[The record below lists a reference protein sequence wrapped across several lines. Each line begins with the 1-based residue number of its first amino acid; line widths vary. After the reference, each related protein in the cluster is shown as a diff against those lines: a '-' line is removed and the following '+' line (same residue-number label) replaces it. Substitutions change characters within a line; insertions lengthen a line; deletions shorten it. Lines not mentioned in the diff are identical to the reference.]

1 MRGFFRLY
9 MFRRRFPST
18 ASTANVIES
27 RSVYYAGSQI
37 SYSYGTGMSFAYCKK
52 LSALHTHRCLCT
64 SVQAKFPWGSSS
76 YEKLLSK
83 LETSLEDDCVD
94 EAWEA
99 FNNFKCLFG
108 FPTQQL
114 ASKLIISSSYTSNV
128 HWLRKAYD
136 LVIVILKE
144 KPNLLRHET
153 LTRVALSLARA
164 QLPVSASK
172 ILRVM
177 LEKYSIPSS
186 DIWSTLFSHLV
197 KTKVGSYLASEILIE
212 ICGHYLHRT
221 VDRKS
226 SRQGKLVIPSATMFN
241 LVLDSCARFGSVLKA
256 QQIIQLMSCIGVVA
270 DANSI
275 VAFARIYEMIGQRDE
290 LKKLKGHIDDAPV
303 ILNRH
308 YRQFYDCLLSLHFKY
323 NDLDAAAELL
333 LDLCRCSKSL
343 HSSDALSI
351 ESNRPRKPC
360 VFQIG
365 SSNLKTG
372 YKIMVDLEKLP
383 TDLVFDAQSHSGL
396 VLFMD
401 GKLFP
406 TNKAMANIIYGYV
419 KARKSSKLS
428 NLLVNMEK
436 ETKQREPSLSSD
448 VIDSCIQLGW
458 FEIAH
463 DILDDLE
470 SAKITIRTTSYTS
483 LLRAYCRENMLEES
497 KVLLKQIRKVGHF
510 VNLSDEDV
518 ISSFLRE
525 DGTSCRP
532 DTRITASDTSSCLVG
547 FLDREIRKE
556 EPSCPLIYELNASIL
571 FFCKAKMMEDALKT
585 YKLMEERNVQ
595 PTVLT
600 FSHLVNGYASLKAY
614 RQITILW
621 GEIRKRLEDTVL
633 PADRDLLECLLLN
646 FLRGGYFERVM
657 EIVNFMLKYKMYTDK
672 WKYKRE
678 FLKFHKGLYRNLK
691 QSDARTDAQ
700 SKRLEQV
707 RAFRRWVGI
716 YHIV

>member
-1 MRGFFRLY
+1 M
-9 MFRRRFPST
+9 S
-18 ASTANVIES
+18 N
-27 RSVYYAGSQI
+27 
-37 SYSYGTGMSFAYCKK
+37 SYGTSFAYCKK
-52 LSALHTHRCLCT
+52 HTILHIQPRLCT
-64 SVQAKFPWGSSS
+64 SAQANFPWGSSS

-83 LETSLEDDCVD
+83 LETSLEDNRVD

-114 ASKLIISSSYTSNV
+114 VSKLIISCSYTPGV

-136 LVIVILKE
+136 LVIVVLEE

-153 LTRVALSLARA
+153 LARVALSLARA
-164 QLPVSASK
+164 QLPVPASK
-172 ILRVM
+172 ILRVV
-177 LEKYSIPSS
+177 LEKYSVIPSS

-197 KTKVGSYLASEILIE
+197 KTKVGSHLASEILIE
-212 ICGHYLHRT
+212 ICGRYLHRI
-221 VDRKS
+221 VADGKG
-226 SRQGKLVIPSATMFN
+226 SRQGKLVIPSAAMFN

-256 QQIIQLMSCIGVVA
+256 QQIVQLMSCTGVVA

-290 LKKLKGHIDDAPV
+290 LKKLKGHIDDAPA
-303 ILNRH
+303 ILKCH
-308 YRQFYDCLLSLHFKY
+308 FRQFYDCLLSLHFKY

-333 LDLCRCSKSL
+333 LDLYRCSKSL
-343 HSSDALSI
+343 HSSNALSI
-351 ESNRPRKPC
+351 ESNTPRKPC

-383 TDLVFDAQSHSGL
+383 TDFVFDAQSRSGL

-406 TNKAMANIIYGYV
+406 TDKAMAKIIYGYV
-419 KARKSSKLS
+419 KEGKSRKLS

-470 SAKITIRTTSYTS
+470 SANVTIRTSSYTS
-483 LLRAYCRENMLEES
+483 LLQAYCRENMLEES
-497 KVLLKQIRKVGHF
+497 KVLLKQIRRVGHF

-518 ISSFLRE
+518 ISSFLFE
-525 DGTSCRP
+525 DGTSGRP
-532 DTRITASDTSSCLVG
+532 DTRITASDKSSCLVG
-547 FLDREIRKE
+547 FLDRETRKG

-621 GEIRKRLEDTVL
+621 GVIRKRLEDTVL

-716 YHIV
+716 YDIV